1 MASPVADTAGGG
13 ATGDGR
19 AEGGAD
25 ACFGVAGLSDGAAA
39 EGASGG
45 VAAEGGAGCAMGGRA
60 GACGGSGGAEVQPAS
75 AAAMPGKHRRRLRR
89 PQLLECDIRPPRP
102 AMFWLLLEA
111 ALALGIFVLLVWWTM
126 FHRPRRKPG
135 RDR

>member
-1 MASPVADTAGGG
+1 M
-13 ATGDGR
+13 
-19 AEGGAD
+19 
-25 ACFGVAGLSDGAAA
+25 AGLSVGALAGGAAG
-39 EGASGG
+39 GAAGRAIG
-45 VAAEGGAGCAMGGRA
+45 ATADGGAGCATGGRG
-60 GACGGSGGAEVQPAS
+60 GACGGSGGAEAQPAS
-75 AAAMPGKHRRRLRR
+75 AAATAGRHRRRFIL
-89 PQLLECDIRPPRP
+89 PWLLQCDIRPPCP